1 MSYPES
7 EKVYKYPNN
16 FLVVQ
21 EDEEIR
27 RQMEVDDD
35 ESLNQSGSES
45 SDSTDTIT
53 QNMEVS
59 NDYNPSVSS
68 ATITQNMEVNNDSH
82 PSCNN
87 CNNNDYKRLRLYF
100 IILVVLFLLSLLGI
114 TILHIDRKT
123 IIEQNSK
130 ILAEYKHHQ
139 RLYNNHIDNTIGYIQ
154 HLIDLLIKTQGSLSK
169 LKFEVTFDQNYVPD
183 VVIL

>member
-7 EKVYKYPNN
+7 EKVNKYPNN
-16 FLVVQ
+16 YLAVQ
-21 EDEEIR
+21 ENEEIR

-35 ESLNQSGSES
+35 ENQSGSES
-45 SDSTDTIT
+45 SDSTDTII

-59 NDYNPSVSS
+59 NDYNSPVFS

>member
-1 MSYPES
+1 
-7 EKVYKYPNN
+7 
-16 FLVVQ
+16 
-21 EDEEIR
+21 
-27 RQMEVDDD
+27 ME
-35 ESLNQSGSES
+35 
-45 SDSTDTIT
+45 
-53 QNMEVS
+53 NM
-59 NDYNPSVSS
+59 NDFDPSVSS
-68 ATITQNMEVNNDSH
+68 THSIF
-82 PSCNN
+82 CNN

-100 IILVVLFLLSLLGI
+100 IILVVLFLLSLLSV

-154 HLIDLLIKTQGSLSK
+154 HMIDLLIKTQGSLSK

-183 VVIL
+183 VIIL